1 MGAAVQ
7 IQNIREPFLL
17 RLESLDARAG
27 CQIEDTQLAV
37 ALLFI
42 GETSMWT

>member
-7 IQNIREPFLL
+7 IQNIREPFL

-27 CQIEDTQLAV
+27 CQIEDMQLAV